1 MSTVKP
7 DCRHEIAKN
16 INAGFTI
23 DILAQMDFSIKFDSK
38 AIETEVRDYLDNLHL
53 TAYLENE
60 LAGKELVGYIEGP
73 PTMNGEPHA
82 GHLRGRIIKDL
93 WYRFNTLQK
102 KRVIFRA
109 GWDTQGLPVELQAE
123 KELGLTGSKAENI
136 SKVGVEK
143 IVETCKKIVHLYN
156 EKWVA
161 VDKLLGMSFDYE
173 KAYWTFH
180 NQYIER
186 EWQYLKKAWES
197 GVLKEWFRVVAYCP
211 SCQTSLSNAE
221 VNQGYETVEDP
232 SFYYKVKLRE
242 EDAYMIVWTTMPFT
256 IVTDEMVGANPKA
269 DYNYV
274 RINDGNELWIVGADR
289 MNDLMKELRIEDF
302 TVEKTVKGSE
312 LDGRY
317 YVHPLLHII
326 PGLAELAANKS
337 IHFVVSDDFV
347 DTATGS
353 GLVHLSPANGEQ
365 DFDIA
370 TKRKVPI
377 FVPIDDRV
385 IFTEKAGAFKDL
397 FVRDA
402 DNKVVQAMKEA
413 NASVKIG
420 KIKHQYPTCWRSH
433 HKVVWLARREYFYI
447 IENLGEN
454 PLQAAENVEYYFD
467 QPKNRFIEIIRE
479 QHPWCIS
486 RERVWGTPLPIWSC
500 GKCSHKDLLFSRR
513 EIIKNAIHLPDG
525 PEFELHRPW
534 IDRIKIKCENCGAA
548 TMQREPFV
556 LDTWHNSGAAPYA
569 SLTDQE
575 YTDLIPATFLTEG
588 IDQTRG
594 WAYTLLMEN
603 VIIKQSALA
612 PFRSFLFQGHVLDEK
627 GNKMSKSLGN
637 IIEADALLTEN
648 PVDLVRLYFMWK
660 SSPIESLNFSLDEMK
675 TRPYQILSTLHNLH
689 VYFKQ
694 NSEFDRFNQEKH
706 TLSWVT
712 DNNLL
717 GLTEVWLLSKLQK
730 LVVEVGEA
738 LDHCRFHEAA
748 KALDAFIINQLS
760 QTYVPMTRNIIWDDS
775 PENLDKRLA
784 VYSVI
789 GYVLI
794 QLNIMLHPLS
804 PFITEYLYITCLKGK
819 KSILLESWPK
829 RDEKL
834 VNSEVESAFDMI
846 REIVSLANA
855 ARNLASLKRRWP
867 IKEVIIC
874 GQNLKFLDM
883 EGISDVLRN
892 QLNAGQYRLEEIG
905 TGSQLEKVA
914 NLLYT
919 KMPISV
925 NISLVR
931 RNIAPRVKADINRV
945 AEAFERVD
953 MLELIRTLQKSKE
966 YLLPYNN
973 GKTIKLSPS
982 DVEIAYKAS
991 DGYSCSERDGLVVF
1005 VSSIRDKDLIAKGLL
1020 RDLARQ
1026 LQQLRKERQYNP
1038 TDIVEAAYIT
1048 GLTGE
1053 EIASLSLM
1061 KDELTYLVRVKTV
1074 FLLEDAAINISYKV
1088 VEIDGREFKISVEK
1102 ISCVFVPALGLSR
1115 DAKRSLSLL
1124 AKQ

>member
-1 MSTVKP
+1 MHFSVNFN
-7 DCRHEIAKN
+7 AK
-16 INAGFTI
+16 
-23 DILAQMDFSIKFDSK
+23 DI
-38 AIETEVRDYLDNLHL
+38 ENNVRDYLRNIDLAAHL
-53 TAYLENE
+53 EAE
-60 LAGKELVGYIEGP
+60 LAGKEHIGYIEGP
-73 PTMNGEPHA
+73 PTMNGEPHV
-82 GHLRGRIIKDL
+82 GHIRGRIIKDL

-180 NQYIER
+180 DQYIER

-232 SFYYKVKLRE
+232 SFYYKVKLKDE
-242 EDAYMIVWTTMPFT
+242 EDVYLIVWTTMPFT

-274 RINDGNELWIVGADR
+274 RINNDELWVVGADR
-289 MNDLMKELRIEDF
+289 MKDLMKELHIEDF
-302 TVEKTVKGSE
+302 TIEKTVKGSE
-312 LDGRY
+312 FDGRY

-326 PGLAELAANKS
+326 PSLAELAANKS

-347 DTATGS
+347 DTATGT

-365 DFDIA
+365 DFEIA
-370 TKRKVPI
+370 TKRNVPI

-402 DNKVVQAMKEA
+402 DNKVMQAMKEA

-447 IENLGEN
+447 IENLGDK
-454 PLQAAENVEYYFD
+454 PLHAAENVQYYFD
-467 QPKNRFIEIIRE
+467 QPKNRFVEIIRE

-500 GKCSHKDLLFSRR
+500 TKCSHKDFLFSRK
-513 EIIKNAIHLPDG
+513 EIIRKAIDPPDG
-525 PEFELHRPW
+525 PDFELHRPW
-534 IDRIKIKCENCGAA
+534 IDRIKIKCEKCGA

-569 SLTDQE
+569 SLTDHE
-575 YTDLIPATFLTEG
+575 YKDLIPATFLTEG

-603 VIIKQSALA
+603 VIMKQSSVA
-612 PFRSFLFQGHVLDEK
+612 PFSSFLFQGHVLDEK

-637 IIEADALLTEN
+637 IVEADALLMEN

-660 SSPIESLNFSLDEMK
+660 SSPIESLNFSIEEMK

-694 NSEFDRFNQEKH
+694 NSEFDKFSGQEH
-706 TLSWVT
+706 TLKWVT
-712 DNNLL
+712 DNGLL
-717 GLTEVWLLSKLQK
+717 GLPEIWLLSKLQK
-730 LVVEVGEA
+730 LVEEVGEA
-738 LDHCRFHEAA
+738 LKRCRFHEAA
-748 KALDAFIINQLS
+748 KAIDAFIINQLS
-760 QTYVPMTRNIIWDDS
+760 QTYVPITRNIIWDDS
-775 PENLDKRLA
+775 PNNLSKRLA
-784 VYSVI
+784 VYAVI
-789 GYVLI
+789 SHTLMQI
-794 QLNIMLHPLS
+794 DIMLHPLS
-804 PFITEYLYITCLKGK
+804 PFITEYLYATCFNKE

-829 RDEKL
+829 SNEKYI
-834 VNSEVESAFDMI
+834 NSSTESVFDRI
-846 REIVSLANA
+846 KEIVSVANA
-855 ARNLASLKRRWP
+855 ARNLAGLKRRWP

-874 GQNLKFLDM
+874 GQNLKSLEL
-883 EGISDVLRN
+883 EGVSYLLEN
-892 QLNAGQYRLEEIG
+892 QLNTDHYRLVEI
-905 TGSQLEKVA
+905 TAGSQVEKVA
-914 NLLYT
+914 SLLS
-919 KMPISV
+919 KDMPIAV
-925 NISLVR
+925 NISLIR
-931 RNIAPRVKADINRV
+931 KNIAPRVRADIDKV
-945 AEAFERVD
+945 SEAFHRVD
-953 MLELIRTLQKSKE
+953 KFEVVHALQNPDG
-966 YLLPYNN
+966 YQLRYD
-973 GKTIKLSPS
+973 GKTITLSSS
-982 DVEIAYKAS
+982 DIELSYKAT
-991 DGYSCSERDGLVVF
+991 DGFSSSERDGLVVF
-1005 VSSIRDKDLIAKGLL
+1005 ISTMRDKDLIIKGLL

-1038 TDIVEAAYIT
+1038 TDILNDAYVV
-1048 GLTGE
+1048 GLTE
-1053 EIASLSLM
+1053 EEMINLSMM
-1061 KDELTYLVRVKTV
+1061 KDDLSYLVRVKNIT
-1074 FLLEDAAINISYKV
+1074 LLGKADTSMNVRYKV
-1088 VEIDGREFKISVEK
+1088 VEIDEREFKISVE
-1102 ISCVFVPALGLSR
+1102 
-1115 DAKRSLSLL
+1115 
-1124 AKQ
+1124 

>member
-1 MSTVKP
+1 MHFNV
-7 DCRHEIAKN
+7 N
-16 INAGFTI
+16 FNA
-23 DILAQMDFSIKFDSK
+23 K
-38 AIETEVRDYLDNLHL
+38 AIENTVRDYLAHL
-53 TAYLENE
+53 DLAAHLEAE
-60 LAGKELVGYIEGP
+60 LAGKETIGYIEGP
-73 PTMNGEPHA
+73 PTMNGEPHV
-82 GHLRGRIIKDL
+82 GHIRGRIIKDL

-123 KELGLTGSKAENI
+123 KELGLTGSKAENV

-180 NQYIER
+180 DQYIER
-186 EWQYLKKAWES
+186 EWQYLKKAWQS

-232 SFYYKVKLRE
+232 SFYYKVKLKE
-242 EDAYMIVWTTMPFT
+242 EGGDDAYLIVWTTMPFT

-274 RINDGNELWIVGADR
+274 RINNNEIWVVGADR
-289 MNDLMKELRIEDF
+289 MKDLMKELHIEDF

-317 YVHPLLHII
+317 YVHPLLHLI
-326 PGLAELAANKS
+326 PSLAELAANKS

-347 DTATGS
+347 DTATGT

-365 DFDIA
+365 DFEIA
-370 TKRKVPI
+370 TKRNVPI

-447 IENLGEN
+447 IENLGEK
-454 PLQAAENVEYYFD
+454 PLQAAENVKYYFD
-467 QPKNRFIEIIRE
+467 PPKNRFVEIIRE

-500 GKCSHKDLLFSRR
+500 TKCSHKDFLFSRK
-513 EIIKNAIHLPDG
+513 EIIRKAINCPDG
-525 PEFELHRPW
+525 PDFELHRPW
-534 IDRIKIKCENCGAA
+534 IDRIKIKCEKCGA

-575 YTDLIPATFLTEG
+575 YRDLIPATFLTEG

-603 VIIKQSALA
+603 VIMKQSSVA
-612 PFRSFLFQGHVLDEK
+612 PFSSFLFQGHVLDEK

-637 IIEADALLTEN
+637 IVEADALLMEN

-660 SSPIESLNFSLDEMK
+660 SSPIESLNFSIEEMK

-694 NSEFDRFNQEKH
+694 NSDFDRFSGQQHSLK
-706 TLSWVT
+706 WVT
-712 DNNLL
+712 DNGLL
-717 GLTEVWLLSKLQK
+717 GLPEVWLLSKLQK
-730 LVVEVGEA
+730 LVLEVSEA
-738 LDHCRFHEAA
+738 LNRCRFHEAA
-748 KALDAFIINQLS
+748 KAIDGFIINHLS
-760 QTYVPMTRNIIWDDS
+760 QTYVPITRNIIWDDS
-775 PENLDKRLA
+775 PEKLGRRLA

-789 GYVLI
+789 SHTLI
-794 QLNIMLHPLS
+794 QIDMILHPLS
-804 PFITEYLYITCLKGK
+804 PFITEYLYITCFDRE

-829 RDEKL
+829 PDEKL
-834 VNSEVESAFDMI
+834 VNSSAESVFDRI
-846 REIVSLANA
+846 KEIVSVANA

-874 GQNLKFLDM
+874 GQNLKSLEL
-883 EGISDVLRN
+883 EGMSYVLEN
-892 QLNAGQYRLEEIG
+892 QLNTDRYKLVEISE
-905 TGSQLEKVA
+905 GSQLEKVA
-914 NLLYT
+914 GLLNER
-919 KMPISV
+919 MPIA
-925 NISLVR
+925 ISITLIR
-931 RNIAPRVKADINRV
+931 KNIAPRVKADINKV
-945 AEAFERVD
+945 SEAFERVNKF
-953 MLELIRTLQKSKE
+953 ELIHALQKSDG
-966 YLLPYNN
+966 YQLGYD
-973 GKTIKLSPS
+973 GKTINLSSS
-982 DVEIAYKAS
+982 DIEISYKAS
-991 DGYSCSERDGLVVF
+991 DGYSSSERDGLIVF
-1005 VSSIRDKDLIAKGLL
+1005 VSTMRDKDLITKGLL

-1026 LQQLRKERQYNP
+1026 LQQLRKEREYNP
-1038 TDIVEAAYIT
+1038 TDVINAAYVV
-1048 GLTGE
+1048 GLTEE
-1053 EIASLSLM
+1053 EIINLSKM
-1061 KDELTYLVRVKTV
+1061 KDDLSYLVRVKNVT
-1074 FLLEDAAINISYKV
+1074 LLEKEDNHMNVRYKV
-1088 VEIDGREFKISVEK
+1088 VEIDEREFKISVE
-1102 ISCVFVPALGLSR
+1102 
-1115 DAKRSLSLL
+1115 
-1124 AKQ
+1124 

>member
-1 MSTVKP
+1 MHFSV
-7 DCRHEIAKN
+7 DF
-16 INAGFTI
+16 NA
-23 DILAQMDFSIKFDSK
+23 K
-38 AIETEVRDYLDNLHL
+38 AIENNVRDYLDNLDL
-53 TAYLENE
+53 TAHLEAE
-60 LAGKELVGYIEGP
+60 LAGKEIIGYIEGP
-73 PTMNGEPHA
+73 PTMNGEPHV
-82 GHLRGRIIKDL
+82 GHIRGRIIKDL

-123 KELGLTGSKAENI
+123 KELGLTGSKAENV

-180 NQYIER
+180 DQYIER

-232 SFYYKVKLRE
+232 SFYYKVKLKE
-242 EDAYMIVWTTMPFT
+242 EGGDDAYLIVWTTMPFT

-274 RINDGNELWIVGADR
+274 RINNDELWVVGADR
-289 MNDLMKELRIEDF
+289 MKDLMKELHIEDF

-312 LDGRY
+312 FDGRY
-317 YVHPLLHII
+317 YVHPLLHLI
-326 PGLAELAANKS
+326 PSLAELAANKS

-347 DTATGS
+347 DTATGT

-365 DFDIA
+365 DFEIA
-370 TKRKVPI
+370 TKRNIPI

-447 IENLGEN
+447 IENLGEK
-454 PLQAAENVEYYFD
+454 PLQAAENVKYYFD
-467 QPKNRFIEIIRE
+467 PPKNRFVEIIRE

-500 GKCSHKDLLFSRR
+500 TKCSHKDFLFSRK
-513 EIIKNAIHLPDG
+513 EIIRKAINRPDG
-525 PEFELHRPW
+525 PDFELHRPW
-534 IDRIKIKCENCGAA
+534 IDRIKIKCEKCGA

-569 SLTDQE
+569 SLTDHE
-575 YTDLIPATFLTEG
+575 YRDLIPATFLTEG

-603 VIIKQSALA
+603 VIMKQSSVA
-612 PFRSFLFQGHVLDEK
+612 PFSSFLFQGHVLDEK

-637 IIEADALLTEN
+637 IVEADALLMEN

-660 SSPIESLNFSLDEMK
+660 SSPIESLNFSIEEMK

-694 NSEFDRFNQEKH
+694 NSDFDRFSGQQH
-706 TLSWVT
+706 TLEWVT
-712 DNNLL
+712 DNGLL
-717 GLTEVWLLSKLQK
+717 GLPEVWLLSKLQK
-730 LVVEVGEA
+730 LVLEVSEA
-738 LDHCRFHEAA
+738 LSRCRFHEAA
-748 KALDAFIINQLS
+748 KAIDGFIINHLS
-760 QTYVPMTRNIIWDDS
+760 QTYVPITRNIIWDDS
-775 PENLDKRLA
+775 PENLGRRLA

-789 GYVLI
+789 SHTLI
-794 QLNIMLHPLS
+794 QIDIMLHPLS
-804 PFITEYLYITCLKGK
+804 PFITEYLYITCFNRE

-829 RDEKL
+829 PDEKL
-834 VNSEVESAFDMI
+834 VNSSAESVFDRI
-846 REIVSLANA
+846 KEIVSVANA

-874 GQNLKFLDM
+874 GQNLKSLEL
-883 EGISDVLRN
+883 EGMSYVLEN
-892 QLNAGQYRLEEIG
+892 QLNTDRYKLVEISE
-905 TGSQLEKVA
+905 GSQLEKVA
-914 NLLYT
+914 GLLNER
-919 KMPISV
+919 MPIAIS
-925 NISLVR
+925 ISLIR
-931 RNIAPRVKADINRV
+931 KNIAPRVKADINKV
-945 AEAFERVD
+945 SEAFERVNKF
-953 MLELIRTLQKSKE
+953 ELIHALQKSDG
-966 YLLPYNN
+966 YQLGYD
-973 GKTIKLSPS
+973 GKTINLSSS
-982 DVEIAYKAS
+982 DIEISYKAS
-991 DGYSCSERDGLVVF
+991 DGYSSSERDGLIVF
-1005 VSSIRDKDLIAKGLL
+1005 VSTMRDKDLITKGLL

-1038 TDIVEAAYIT
+1038 TDIINAAYVV
-1048 GLTGE
+1048 GLTE
-1053 EIASLSLM
+1053 EEMINLSKM
-1061 KDELTYLVRVKTV
+1061 KDDLSYLVRVKNVT
-1074 FLLEDAAINISYKV
+1074 LLEREDNHMNVRYKV
-1088 VEIDGREFKISVEK
+1088 VEIDEREFKISVE
-1102 ISCVFVPALGLSR
+1102 
-1115 DAKRSLSLL
+1115 
-1124 AKQ
+1124 

>member
-1 MSTVKP
+1 MHFNV
-7 DCRHEIAKN
+7 N
-16 INAGFTI
+16 FNA
-23 DILAQMDFSIKFDSK
+23 K
-38 AIETEVRDYLDNLHL
+38 AIENNVRDYLGNLDL
-53 TAYLENE
+53 IAYLENE
-60 LAGKELVGYIEGP
+60 LAGRELVGYIEGP
-73 PTMNGEPHA
+73 PTMNGEPHV
-82 GHLRGRIIKDL
+82 GHIRGRIIKDL

-102 KRVIFRA
+102 KRVVFRA

-123 KELGLTGSKAENI
+123 KELGLTGSKAENV

-143 IVETCKKIVHLYN
+143 IVETCKKIVQLYN
-156 EKWVA
+156 KKWVA
-161 VDKLLGMSFDYE
+161 VDKLLGISFDYE

-221 VNQGYETVEDP
+221 VNQGYETIEDP
-232 SFYYKVKLRE
+232 SFYYKVKLLRDEEEE

-256 IVTDEMVGANPKA
+256 IVTDEMVGANPKS

-274 RINDGNELWIVGADR
+274 RIDNDDELWIVGSDR
-289 MNDLMKELRIEDF
+289 MNDLMKELHIEHF
-302 TVEKTVKGSE
+302 RVEKTVKGSE
-312 LDGRY
+312 LEGRY
-317 YVHPLLHII
+317 YIHPLLHII
-326 PGLAELAANKS
+326 PSLAELAANKS
-337 IHFVVSDDFV
+337 IHFVISDDFV
-347 DTATGS
+347 DTSTGS

-365 DFDIA
+365 DFEIA
-370 TKRKVPI
+370 TKRNVPI

-447 IENLGEN
+447 IENLGKK

-467 QPKNRFIEIIRE
+467 PPKNRFIEIIRE

-500 GKCSHKDLLFSRR
+500 TKCSHKDLLFSRR
-513 EIIKNAIHLPDG
+513 EIIRKAMDLPDG
-525 PEFELHRPW
+525 PDFELHRPW
-534 IDRIKIKCENCGAA
+534 IDRIKIKCEKCAAA

-575 YTDLIPATFLTEG
+575 YTDLIPAAFLTEG

-603 VIIKQSALA
+603 VIMKQSAVA

-706 TLSWVT
+706 TLNWVI
-712 DNNLL
+712 DNKLL

-730 LVVEVGEA
+730 LVVEVSEA

-748 KALDAFIINQLS
+748 KAMDAFIINQLS

-794 QLNIMLHPLS
+794 QLNVMLHPLS
-804 PFITEYLYITCLKGK
+804 PFITEYLYVTCFNRK

-834 VNSEVESAFDMI
+834 VNSEVESAFDKI
-846 REIVSLANA
+846 KEIVSLANA

-874 GQNLKFLDM
+874 GQNLKSLDI

-892 QLNAGQYRLEEIG
+892 QLNAGHYRLVEIG

-931 RNIAPRVKADINRV
+931 RNIAPRVKADIDKV
-945 AEAFERVD
+945 AKAFERVD
-953 MLELIRTLQKSKE
+953 KLELVRTLQKSE
-966 YLLPYNN
+966 GCLLAYNN

-991 DGYSCSERDGLVVF
+991 DGYSCSERDGIVVF

-1038 TDIVEAAYIT
+1038 TDIVDAAYVT
-1048 GLTGE
+1048 GLAGE
-1053 EIASLSLM
+1053 EIARLSLM
-1061 KDELTYLVRVKTV
+1061 KDELTYLVRVKNV
-1074 FLLEDAAINISYKV
+1074 ILLEQATKNVSYKV
-1088 VEIDGREFKISVEK
+1088 VEIDGREFKISVE
-1102 ISCVFVPALGLSR
+1102 
-1115 DAKRSLSLL
+1115 
-1124 AKQ
+1124 

>member
-1 MSTVKP
+1 M
-7 DCRHEIAKN
+7 HF
-16 INAGFTI
+16 NANFN
-23 DILAQMDFSIKFDSK
+23 AK
-38 AIETEVRDYLDNLHL
+38 AIENDVRDYLGNLDL
-53 TAYLENE
+53 AAYLENE
-60 LAGKELVGYIEGP
+60 LQGRELVGYIEGP
-73 PTMNGEPHA
+73 PTMNGEPHV
-82 GHLRGRIIKDL
+82 GHIRGRIIKDL

-123 KELGLTGSKAENI
+123 KELGLTGSKAENV

-143 IVETCKKIVHLYN
+143 IVETCKKIVQLYN

-161 VDKLLGMSFDYE
+161 VDKLLGMSFNYE

-186 EWQYLKKAWES
+186 EWQYLKKAWEN

-232 SFYYKVKLRE
+232 SFYYKVKLTEKE
-242 EDAYMIVWTTMPFT
+242 EGEGKEDDVYMIVWTTMPFT
-256 IVTDEMVGANPKA
+256 IVTDEMVGVNPKA

-274 RINDGNELWIVGADR
+274 RINNRQELWIVGADR
-289 MNDLMKELRIEDF
+289 MNDLMKELHIEDF
-302 TVEKTVKGSE
+302 SVEKTVKGSE

-317 YVHPLLHII
+317 YIHPLLDMI
-326 PGLAELAANKS
+326 PSLEELAANKS

-353 GLVHLSPANGEQ
+353 GIVHLSPANGEQ
-365 DFDIA
+365 DFEIA
-370 TKRKVPI
+370 TKRNVPI

-402 DNKVVQAMKEA
+402 DNKVMEAMKKA

-433 HKVVWLARREYFYI
+433 HKLVWLARREYFYI
-447 IENLGEN
+447 IENLGDK
-454 PLQAAENVEYYFD
+454 PLRAAENAEYYFD
-467 QPKNRFIEIIRE
+467 PPKNRFIEIIRE

-486 RERVWGTPLPIWSC
+486 RERVWGTPLPIWRC
-500 GKCSHKDLLFSRR
+500 TKCSHKALLFSRS
-513 EIIKNAIHLPDG
+513 EIIEKAIDLPDSAD
-525 PEFELHRPW
+525 FELHRPW
-534 IDRIKIKCENCGAA
+534 IDRIKIKCEKCGTA

-575 YTDLIPATFLTEG
+575 YTDLIPAVFLTEG

-603 VIIKQSALA
+603 VIMKQSALA
-612 PFRSFLFQGHVLDEK
+612 PFKSFLFQGHVLDEK

-637 IIEADALLTEN
+637 IIEADTLLTEN

-660 SSPIESLNFSLDEMK
+660 SSPIESLNFSLEEMK
-675 TRPYQILSTLHNLH
+675 TRPYQVLSTLHNLH

-694 NSEFDRFNQEKH
+694 NSEFDRFNEEKH
-706 TLSWVT
+706 TLNWVI

-730 LVVEVGEA
+730 LVVEVSEA
-738 LDHCRFHEAA
+738 LDRCRFHEAA
-748 KALDAFIINQLS
+748 KVIDAFIINQLS

-775 PENLDKRLA
+775 PENLDKRLV

-804 PFITEYLYITCLKGK
+804 PFMTEYLYITCFDRK

-829 RDEKL
+829 PDEKL
-834 VNSEVESAFDMI
+834 VNSEVELAFDKI
-846 REIVSLANA
+846 KEIVSLANA
-855 ARNLASLKRRWP
+855 ARNFASLKRRWP

-874 GQNLKFLDM
+874 GQNLRLLDM
-883 EGISDVLRN
+883 QGMSNVLSN
-892 QLNAGQYRLEEIG
+892 QLNAGQYRLVEID
-905 TGSQLEKVA
+905 TGSQLQKVA
-914 NLLYT
+914 SLLYT
-919 KMPISV
+919 KMPISA

-953 MLELIRTLQKSKE
+953 KLELVRALQKFGE
-966 YLLPYNN
+966 YVLAYDKD
-973 GKTIKLSPS
+973 KTIKLSAS
-982 DVEIAYKAS
+982 DVDIAYKSS
-991 DGYSCSERDGLVVF
+991 DGYSCSERDGIIVF
-1005 VSSIRDKDLIAKGLL
+1005 VSRIRDKDLIAKGLL

-1038 TDIVEAAYIT
+1038 TDIIDAAYVA
-1048 GLTGE
+1048 GLTRE
-1053 EIASLSLM
+1053 EITTLSLM

-1074 FLLEDAAINISYKV
+1074 FLLEDAAIKVSYKV
-1088 VEIDGREFKISVEK
+1088 VEIDGREFKISVE
-1102 ISCVFVPALGLSR
+1102 
-1115 DAKRSLSLL
+1115 
-1124 AKQ
+1124 

>member
-1 MSTVKP
+1 MHFNVSFN
-7 DCRHEIAKN
+7 AKVIENN
-16 INAGFTI
+16 I
-23 DILAQMDFSIKFDSK
+23 
-38 AIETEVRDYLDNLHL
+38 RDYLGNLDL
-53 TAYLENE
+53 TAYLEND
-60 LAGKELVGYIEGP
+60 LAGRELVGYIEGP
-73 PTMNGEPHA
+73 PTMNGEPHV
-82 GHLRGRIIKDL
+82 GHIRGRIFKDL

-123 KELGLTGSKAENI
+123 KELGLTGSKAENV

-143 IVETCKKIVHLYN
+143 IVEACKKIVHLYN

-161 VDKLLGMSFDYE
+161 VDKLIGMSFDYE
-173 KAYWTFH
+173 RAYWTFH

-221 VNQGYETVEDP
+221 VNQGYEIVEDP

-242 EDAYMIVWTTMPFT
+242 EDVYMIVWTTMPFT

-274 RINDGNELWIVGADR
+274 RINDNGELWIVGADR
-289 MNDLMKELRIEDF
+289 MNDLMKDLHIEDF
-302 TVEKTVKGSE
+302 RVEKTVKGSE
-312 LDGRY
+312 LDGLY

-326 PGLAELAANKS
+326 PNLADMAANRAV
-337 IHFVVSDDFV
+337 HFVVSDDFV

-365 DFDIA
+365 DFEIA
-370 TKRKVPI
+370 TKRNVPI

-420 KIKHQYPTCWRSH
+420 KIRHQFPTCWRSH
-433 HKVVWLARREYFYI
+433 HKLVWLARREYFYI
-447 IENLGEN
+447 IEKLGDK

-467 QPKNRFIEIIRE
+467 PPKNRFIEIIKE

-500 GKCSHKDLLFSRR
+500 TNCSHKDLLSSRR
-513 EIIKNAIHLPDG
+513 EILGKALDLPDG
-525 PEFELHRPW
+525 PDFELHRPW
-534 IDRIKIKCENCGAA
+534 IDRIKIKCEKCGA

-575 YTDLIPATFLTEG
+575 YIDLIPATFLTEG

-603 VIIKQSALA
+603 VIMKQSAVA
-612 PFRSFLFQGHVLDEK
+612 PFKSFLFQGHVLDEK

-694 NSEFDRFNQEKH
+694 NSEFDRFDHQKH
-706 TLSWVT
+706 TLNWVI
-712 DNNLL
+712 DNKLL

-730 LVVEVGEA
+730 LVEEVSEA

-748 KALDAFIINQLS
+748 KAMDAFVINQLS
-760 QTYVPMTRNIIWDDS
+760 QTYVPITRNIIWDDS

-804 PFITEYLYITCLKGK
+804 PFITEYLYVTCFNRK
-819 KSILLESWPK
+819 KSILLESWPM

-834 VNSEVESAFDMI
+834 VNSEVESAFDKI
-846 REIVSLANA
+846 KEIVSLANA

-874 GQNLKFLDM
+874 GQNLNLLDI
-883 EGISDVLRN
+883 EGISEVLRN
-892 QLNAGQYRLEEIG
+892 QLNAGQYSLVEID
-905 TGSQLEKVA
+905 TSSQLQKVA

-925 NISLVR
+925 DVSLVR
-931 RNIAPRVKADINRV
+931 RNIAPRVKAEINKV
-945 AEAFERVD
+945 AEAFDRVD
-953 MLELIRTLQKSKE
+953 KLEVVHTLQKSQG
-966 YLLPYNN
+966 YLLAYDDH
-973 GKTIKLSPS
+973 GKSIKLSPS

-991 DGYSCSERDGLVVF
+991 DGYSSAERDGIIVF

-1038 TDIVEAAYIT
+1038 TEIIDAAYVA

-1053 EIASLSLM
+1053 EIATLSQM
-1061 KDELTYLVRVKTV
+1061 NGELTYLVRVKTV
-1074 FLLEDAAINISYKV
+1074 FLLEDEAIDVNYKV
-1088 VEIDGREFKISVEK
+1088 VEIDGREFKISVE
-1102 ISCVFVPALGLSR
+1102 
-1115 DAKRSLSLL
+1115 
-1124 AKQ
+1124 

>member
-1 MSTVKP
+1 MHFSV
-7 DCRHEIAKN
+7 DF
-16 INAGFTI
+16 NA
-23 DILAQMDFSIKFDSK
+23 K
-38 AIETEVRDYLDNLHL
+38 AIENNVRDYLDNLDL
-53 TAYLENE
+53 TAHLEAE
-60 LAGKELVGYIEGP
+60 LAGKEIIGYIEGP
-73 PTMNGEPHA
+73 PTMNGEPHV
-82 GHLRGRIIKDL
+82 GHIRGRIIKDL

-123 KELGLTGSKAENI
+123 KELGLTGSKAENV

-180 NQYIER
+180 DQYIER

-232 SFYYKVKLRE
+232 SFYYKVKLKE
-242 EDAYMIVWTTMPFT
+242 EGGDDAYLIVWTTMPFT
-256 IVTDEMVGANPKA
+256 IVTDEMIGANPKA

-274 RINDGNELWIVGADR
+274 RINNDELWVVGADR
-289 MNDLMKELRIEDF
+289 MKDLMKELHIEDF
-302 TVEKTVKGSE
+302 RVEKTVKGSE

-317 YVHPLLHII
+317 YVHPLLHLI
-326 PGLAELAANKS
+326 PSLAELAANKS

-347 DTATGS
+347 DTATGT

-365 DFDIA
+365 DFEIA
-370 TKRKVPI
+370 TKRNIPI

-447 IENLGEN
+447 IENLGEK
-454 PLQAAENVEYYFD
+454 PLQAAENVKYYFD
-467 QPKNRFIEIIRE
+467 PPKNRFVEIIRE

-500 GKCSHKDLLFSRR
+500 TKCSHKDFLFSRK
-513 EIIKNAIHLPDG
+513 EIIRKAINSPDG
-525 PEFELHRPW
+525 PDFELHRPW
-534 IDRIKIKCENCGAA
+534 IDRIKIKCEKCGAS
-548 TMQREPFV
+548 MQREPFV

-569 SLTDQE
+569 SLTDHE
-575 YTDLIPATFLTEG
+575 YRDLIPATFLTEG

-603 VIIKQSALA
+603 VIMKQSSVA
-612 PFRSFLFQGHVLDEK
+612 PFSSFLFQGHVLDEK

-637 IIEADALLTEN
+637 IVEADALLMEN

-660 SSPIESLNFSLDEMK
+660 SSPIESLNFSIEEMK

-694 NSEFDRFNQEKH
+694 NSDFDRFSGQQH
-706 TLSWVT
+706 TLKWVT
-712 DNNLL
+712 DNGLL
-717 GLTEVWLLSKLQK
+717 GLPEVWLLSKLQK
-730 LVVEVGEA
+730 LVLEVSEA
-738 LDHCRFHEAA
+738 LNRCRFHEAA
-748 KALDAFIINQLS
+748 KAIDGFIINHLS
-760 QTYVPMTRNIIWDDS
+760 QTYVPITRNIIWDDS
-775 PENLDKRLA
+775 PENLGRRLA

-789 GYVLI
+789 SHTLI
-794 QLNIMLHPLS
+794 QIDIMLHPLS
-804 PFITEYLYITCLKGK
+804 PFITEYLYITCFNRE

-829 RDEKL
+829 PDEKL
-834 VNSEVESAFDMI
+834 VNSSAESVFDRI
-846 REIVSLANA
+846 KEIVSVANA

-874 GQNLKFLDM
+874 GQNLKSLEL
-883 EGISDVLRN
+883 EGMSYVLEN
-892 QLNAGQYRLEEIG
+892 QLNTDRYKLVEISE
-905 TGSQLEKVA
+905 GSQLEKVA
-914 NLLYT
+914 GLLNER
-919 KMPISV
+919 MPIAIS
-925 NISLVR
+925 ISLIR
-931 RNIAPRVKADINRV
+931 KNIAPRVKADINKV
-945 AEAFERVD
+945 SEAFERVNKF
-953 MLELIRTLQKSKE
+953 ELIHALQKSDG
-966 YLLPYNN
+966 YQLGYD
-973 GKTIKLSPS
+973 GKTINLSSS
-982 DVEIAYKAS
+982 DIEISYKAS
-991 DGYSCSERDGLVVF
+991 DGYSSSERDGLIVF
-1005 VSSIRDKDLIAKGLL
+1005 VSTMRDKDLITKGLL

-1038 TDIVEAAYIT
+1038 TDIINAAYVV
-1048 GLTGE
+1048 GLTE
-1053 EIASLSLM
+1053 EEMINLSKM
-1061 KDELTYLVRVKTV
+1061 KDDLSYLVRVKNVT
-1074 FLLEDAAINISYKV
+1074 LLEREDNHMNVRYKV
-1088 VEIDGREFKISVEK
+1088 VEIDEREFKISVE
-1102 ISCVFVPALGLSR
+1102 
-1115 DAKRSLSLL
+1115 
-1124 AKQ
+1124 

>member
-1 MSTVKP
+1 M
-7 DCRHEIAKN
+7 HF
-16 INAGFTI
+16 NANFN
-23 DILAQMDFSIKFDSK
+23 AQ
-38 AIETEVRDYLDNLHL
+38 AIENNVRDYLDNLDL
-53 TAYLENE
+53 AAYLENE
-60 LAGKELVGYIEGP
+60 LAGRELVGYIEGP
-73 PTMNGEPHA
+73 PTMNGEPHV
-82 GHLRGRIIKDL
+82 GHIRGRIIKDL

-123 KELGLTGSKAENI
+123 KELGLTGSKAENV

-156 EKWVA
+156 EKWIA

-173 KAYWTFH
+173 KAYWTFY

-186 EWQYLKKAWES
+186 EWQYLKRAWES

-232 SFYYKVKLRE
+232 SFYYKVKLRD
-242 EDAYMIVWTTMPFT
+242 EDVYMIVWTTMPFT
-256 IVTDEMVGANPKA
+256 IITDEMVGANPKA

-274 RINDGNELWIVGADR
+274 HINNNDERWIVGVDR
-289 MNDLMKELRIEDF
+289 MNDLMKELHIEDF
-302 TVEKTVKGSE
+302 RVEKTIKGSE

-317 YVHPLLHII
+317 YIHPLLHII
-326 PGLAELAANKS
+326 PSLAEMAANKS

-365 DFDIA
+365 DFEIA
-370 TKRKVPI
+370 TKRNVPI

-447 IENLGEN
+447 IENLGEK

-467 QPKNRFIEIIRE
+467 PPKNRFIEIIRE

-500 GKCSHKDLLFSRR
+500 NNCSHKDLLFSRG
-513 EIIKNAIHLPDG
+513 EIIMKALDLPDG
-525 PEFELHRPW
+525 PDFELHRPW
-534 IDRIKIKCENCGAA
+534 IDRIKIKCEKCGVA
-548 TMQREPFV
+548 TMQREQFV

-575 YTDLIPATFLTEG
+575 YTELIPASFLTEG

-603 VIIKQSALA
+603 VIMKQSALA
-612 PFRSFLFQGHVLDEK
+612 PFSSFLFQGHVLDEK

-660 SSPIESLNFSLDEMK
+660 ASPIESLNFSLDEMQ

-694 NSEFDRFNQEKH
+694 NSEFDRLNQEKH
-706 TLSWVT
+706 TLNWVI
-712 DNNLL
+712 DNDLL

-730 LVVEVGEA
+730 LIVQVGEA
-738 LDHCRFHEAA
+738 FDHCRFHEAA
-748 KALDAFIINQLS
+748 KAMDAFIINELS
-760 QTYVPMTRNIIWDDS
+760 QAYVPMTRNIIWDDS

-804 PFITEYLYITCLKGK
+804 PFITEYLYVTCFNRK

-829 RDEKL
+829 LDEKL
-834 VNSEVESAFDMI
+834 VNSEIESAFDKI

-874 GQNLKFLDM
+874 GQNLRSLEK
-883 EGISDVLRN
+883 EGVPYVLRN
-892 QLNAGQYRLEEIG
+892 QLNAGQYRLVEIR
-905 TGSQLEKVA
+905 TDSQLEKVA
-914 NLLYT
+914 DLLYT

-925 NISLVR
+925 EVSLVR

-953 MLELIRTLQKSKE
+953 KIELVHTLQKYEE
-966 YLLPYNN
+966 YLLAYNN
-973 GKTIKLSPS
+973 GKTIKLLAS

-991 DGYSCSERDGLVVF
+991 DGYSCSERDGLIVF
-1005 VSSIRDKDLIAKGLL
+1005 ISSARDKDLIDKGLL

-1038 TDIVEAAYIT
+1038 TDILDVAYIA

-1053 EIASLSLM
+1053 EIARLSLM

-1074 FLLEDAAINISYKV
+1074 FLLKDSAINVSYKV
-1088 VEIDGREFKISVEK
+1088 VEVDGRELKISVE
-1102 ISCVFVPALGLSR
+1102 
-1115 DAKRSLSLL
+1115 
-1124 AKQ
+1124 